1 MDFSGLLI
9 KMVIFFVL
17 LLIGYRAARK
27 GFLSRDFAK
36 SASWLLVNVLLS
48 ASIVNSVLGD
58 RPELQPQELWFAFFV
73 MMMLFVLLYVL
84 ATVCAHFDEKET
96 APQTI
101 LLLAA
106 VNTLFVGIPVVQV
119 MKGGEAVFYLGISCV
134 PFNLFLYTYGVWQL
148 NRGKGK
154 NGARL
159 TDIVT
164 MPLVAAVLSLLIFV
178 FHIRMPRV
186 VTEFFSTVSAG
197 TVPVSMLVIGATL
210 GPVSLKEAFTNKK
223 LYLISLIRLI
233 VMPLLVYLL
242 FRPFVQSDAL
252 LLSIVVIA
260 ACPAGTLCTP
270 VSIQYG
276 YDPKYT
282 SECIMLTTVLCML
295 TLPALLYVLF

>member
-9 KMVIFFVL
+9 KMLIFFVL
-17 LLIGYRAARK
+17 LMIGYWAARK
-27 GFLSRDFAK
+27 GFLSKDFAK

-58 RPELQPQELWFAFFV
+58 RPELPPKELWFAFFTMIV
-73 MMMLFVLLYVL
+73 LFVLLYL
-84 ATVCAHFDEKET
+84 IATICAHFDNKET

-119 MKGGEAVFYLGISCV
+119 MKGGEAVFYLGVSCV

-154 NGARL
+154 SGARIS
-159 TDIVT
+159 DIVT
-164 MPLVAAVLSLLIFV
+164 LPLVAALLSLVIFV
-178 FHIRMPRV
+178 LHIRMPRV
-186 VTEFFSTVSAG
+186 VTEFFGTVSAG

-210 GPVSLKEAFTNKK
+210 GPVSLKEAFLNKK
-223 LYLISLIRLI
+223 LYLLCLIRLI
-233 VMPLLVYLL
+233 VTPVLIYLL
-242 FRPFVQSDAL
+242 FRPFVQNEVL
-252 LLSIVVIA
+252 LLSAVVTA

-282 SECIMLTTVLCML
+282 SECIMLTTVLSML